1 MARKVITYTI
11 ISLSSLFLVLSL
23 VGIILAWAYNTPIT
37 EKAISQL
44 KDIDAQLSQ
53 IQTDLRSAKDE
64 VQRALRIIE
73 SAETA
78 LASLTQQTQDAS
90 DILQNVNQALD
101 DQLIPGLKTTRASIT
116 EVKTVL
122 EDLRTS
128 LTQLNSLPFVE
139 LNIPGDELITNIISG
154 VDSLDAEI
162 SNLQDLAQQASL
174 FISDTSYLLGGDF
187 QETKQNLQDLSLTL
201 AGYDQ
206 KITDWREQVNVLIT
220 STPKWL
226 DNTSISLTFFFLWF
240 GFSQFGLL
248 LHGLSLKRG
257 DDPLAVWRETF
268 KKKRI
273 IINDWLYNFIYR

>member
-226 DNTSISLTFFFLWF
+226 DNTSISLTFFLLWF

-268 KKKRI
+268 KKTE
-273 IINDWLYNFIYR
+273 